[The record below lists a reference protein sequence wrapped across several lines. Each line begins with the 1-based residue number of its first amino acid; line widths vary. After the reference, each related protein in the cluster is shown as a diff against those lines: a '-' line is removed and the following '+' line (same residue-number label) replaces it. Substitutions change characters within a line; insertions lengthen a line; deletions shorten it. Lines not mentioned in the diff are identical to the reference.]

1 MSAQL
6 AKAYFKKLNQEK
18 PQCTV
23 KDLLRVFSF
32 YNCQV
37 NARPS
42 DKEIIQQFFVAYIE
56 DYNLQP
62 NAKGQAAKK

>member
-18 PQCTV
+18 PNCTV
-23 KDLLRVFSF
+23 ADLLEVFSF

-42 DKEIIQQFFVAYIE
+42 DKDIIQQFFIAYIQ

-62 NAKGQAAKK
+62 NKKGQAAKK